1 MGEWNLERFVK
12 VLKSNIIM
20 MILFA
25 LAGGSFLYVKNAK
38 MTIPEY
44 SSTTS
49 VVVANTQN
57 YDIEEYYDEDSEQN
71 ANSKKYVSLDNDTYK
86 QIILSES
93 VLGKVIESLNLNM
106 SYGELSKRVKVSQ
119 SAKSTI
125 IYITATHNNPEVA
138 AVISEKVANTF
149 LDRLYAMYE
158 KNDTRILDKPHVSKV
173 PSNIS
178 PKKYAFIGGFIG
190 IAIAILIAIIREILN
205 KNIKN
210 DYDVESR
217 LGIPV
222 LASIG
227 RAKGDDN
234 LVALETSSLY
244 GESFR
249 VLISNMKH
257 LKKETIL
264 VTSNTSGEGK
274 SWVSANLAI
283 IYAKSGKKTLL
294 IDSDMRRGRQD
305 KIFAVSNENG
315 LSNLIENE
323 DRIENIDMS
332 SYKQSIIDNLDLI
345 TRGSALFD
353 YSRLLFTDVINKIIT
368 EAKKEY
374 DFIIVDG
381 TPNALVADDMLL
393 TKYVD
398 STLIIVK
405 YNNTKVNDIARMK
418 ERIERSGGN
427 VMGIVVNEIPSLG
440 KKYENAYYHYSGYLP
455 AEIKKMRK

>member
-38 MTIPEY
+38 MTVPEY

-71 ANSKKYVSLDNDTYK
+71 PNSKRYVSLDNDTYK

-138 AVISEKVANTF
+138 AIISEKVANTF

-283 IYAKSGKKTLL
+283 TYAKSGKKTLL

-305 KIFAVSNENG
+305 KIFTVSNEKG

-323 DRIENIDMS
+323 DNIENIDMNG
-332 SYKQSIIDNLDLI
+332 YKQSIIDNLDLI

-440 KKYENAYYHYSGYLP
+440 KKYESAYYHYSGYLP